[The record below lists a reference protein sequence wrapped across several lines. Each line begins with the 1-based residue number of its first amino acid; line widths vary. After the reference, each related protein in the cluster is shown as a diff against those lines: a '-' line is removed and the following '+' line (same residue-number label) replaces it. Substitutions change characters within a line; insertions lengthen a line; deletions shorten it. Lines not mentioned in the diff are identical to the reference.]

1 MLPHPIRAIQRSAAH
16 NMIRIKVLVGCRI
29 AACMI
34 PGCRI
39 VPWLAVFWLGYH
51 PAKIEAAQLP
61 LASVKYFNPYQNPI
75 NWGGWGS
82 AIYQGSGASVSNV
95 NGTVP
100 VNNLSGTQALVLDSV
115 NPPGG
120 WWNVL
125 FKISGNSLNYLRT
138 GTNPAI
144 HLRLK
149 WSAIPTN
156 GAWNM
161 NVQIGSATLPLNQY
175 VSASTNLWQEVYIP
189 ASDFKAA
196 NASLDLTR
204 IWQIAFYA
212 AGNYRDRCTLSIA
225 ALELVP
231 STAQLQYT
239 EFAKVNQ
246 LGYAPLMPD
255 KLAVVSWETG
265 TIPSAPTRFQIVN
278 VTNSQ
283 IVLTGAVTQFVPP
296 NIWQAPG
303 WPQDGDVNYQAD
315 FGALR
320 TPGMY
325 RLELPELGAQS
336 VDFAIATNVYHG
348 LFRDALRFFY
358 YSRASV
364 PIGGPNAEGY
374 ARVALHP
381 ATNATYNYSPTL
393 GHFNFGSNTNR
404 DVHGSWFDAGDTH
417 IDVPNTATACWFL
430 LETLR
435 DFGQNVPGN
444 SLNLPES
451 GPSRSDLVPLISW
464 GVDWFKRMQNTN
476 GSVHHY
482 LRGNPNTGVQQIS
495 DISSFSTACAAALF
509 AKAYV
514 VMGNAL
520 PPDQSAD
527 LLTRA
532 QLAWTWLQSNPNM
545 VQPRLQ
551 LSNGVDPGGDD
562 TSWGDANF
570 DRRCRAFA
578 AVELFEATG
587 DAQFNSFFTTQF
599 SQNGNSPLNGSAW
612 GANATG
618 FGSDNVISYL
628 NHPLNFAFLD
638 YARSARAVNTTIK
651 ATLKNAFLHQADVL
665 TNYTRLSGY
674 RVPMLYPYHLFWGSS
689 GGVLVPSAMVLSR
702 AFEWTGNSS
711 YHRDAIQSLH
721 FICGRNPVNRVFV
734 SGYGDYQHGSD
745 FYSQFWTNLLQQP
758 PGYLGGNIHVDG
770 SAKMVVQYPWKRF
783 INTQDADM
791 SEPGVYWNS
800 AFAWLAGYAANDA
813 VPPTLQVTTSPG
825 EIGISWPLRSIS
837 YALER
842 APNLQPGTAWS
853 AVTNA
858 ASLSNRVWQ
867 VALPF
872 QGANQ
877 NYYRLRAP

>member
-1 MLPHPIRAIQRSAAH
+1 MAQL
-16 NMIRIKVLVGCRI
+16 NYLVRCWSVGGRTSGCR
-29 AACMI
+29 
-34 PGCRI
+34 
-39 VPWLAVFWLGYH
+39 VVSWLAGFWLAFTFG
-51 PAKIEAAQLP
+51 KVEAAQLP
-61 LASVKYFNPYQNPI
+61 LPSVQYFNPYQNPAS
-75 NWGGWGS
+75 WGGWGS
-82 AIYQGSGASVSNV
+82 AIYQGGGASVSNV
-95 NGTVP
+95 SGTVP
-100 VNNLSGTQALVLDSV
+100 VHNLDGNPVLVLDSV
-115 NPPGG
+115 SPPGG

-149 WSAIPTN
+149 WSALPTN

-161 NVQIGSATLPLNQY
+161 NIQLGSANLPLSSY
-175 VSASTNLWQEVYIP
+175 LSATTNLWQDVYIP
-189 ASDFKAA
+189 TSDFTAV
-196 NASLDLTR
+196 NSSLDLTH
-204 IWQIAFYA
+204 IWQIALYA
-212 AGNYRDRCTLSIA
+212 AGNYRDHCILHIA
-225 ALELVP
+225 ALDLVP
-231 STAQLQYT
+231 STTQLQYA
-239 EFAKVNQ
+239 EFAKLNQ

-255 KLAVVSWETG
+255 KLAVVSWESG
-265 TIPSAPTRFQIVN
+265 TITTPPTWFKIVN
-278 VTNSQ
+278 ATNSQ

-320 TPGMY
+320 MPGVY
-325 RLELPELGAQS
+325 RLELPELGTQS
-336 VDFAIATNVYHG
+336 QDFAIATNVYHA

-364 PIGGPNAEGY
+364 PITGPNAEGY
-374 ARVALHP
+374 SRVALHP
-381 ATNATYNYSPTL
+381 ATNAPYNYDPHH
-393 GHFNFGSNTNR
+393 GHFNFGANTTR
-404 DVHGSWFDAGDTH
+404 DVHGCWFDAGDTH

-430 LETLR
+430 LETFR

-451 GPSRSDLVPLISW
+451 SPSQSALVPLISW
-464 GVDWFKRMQNTN
+464 GLDWFKRMQNAN

-482 LRGNPNTGVQQIS
+482 LRGHPNTGEQQLS
-495 DISSFSTACAAALF
+495 DISSFATACAAAVF

-514 VMGNAL
+514 VMGGAL
-520 PPDQSAD
+520 PPTERVD
-527 LLTRA
+527 LLDRA
-532 QLAWTWLQSNPNM
+532 QLAWSWLQANPNV

-551 LSNGVDPGGDD
+551 LSNGVDPGSDD
-562 TSWGDANF
+562 SSWGDANF

-587 DAQFNSFFTTQF
+587 DAQFNSYFTTQF
-599 SQNGNSPLNGSAW
+599 GQNGSSPLNGSAW

-628 NHPLNFAFLD
+628 NHPLNFAFFD
-638 YARSARAVNTTIK
+638 YARSTRGVNGSIQ

-665 TNYTRLSGY
+665 TNYTALSGY
-674 RVPMLYPYHLFWGSS
+674 RVPMLYPFHLFWGSS
-689 GGVLVPSAMVLSR
+689 GGVLVPSAMVLTH
-702 AFEWTGNSS
+702 AFEWTGNSA
-711 YHRDAIQSLH
+711 YHRDAIQALH

-745 FYSQFWTNLLQQP
+745 FYAQFWPNLLQQP

-791 SEPGVYWNS
+791 TEPGVYWNS

-813 VPPTLQVTTSPG
+813 VPPTLQTAISPA
-825 EIGISWPLRSIS
+825 GITIDWPLRSTTFV
-837 YALER
+837 LER
-842 APNLQPGTAWS
+842 AANLQPGTAWTT
-853 AVTNA
+853 VTNQA
-858 ASLSNRVWQ
+858 VLSDRVWR
-867 VALPF
+867 VSLPIQAGQSF
-872 QGANQ
+872 
-877 NYYRLRAP
+877 YRLRAP